1 MLCAVAIV
9 TKTIR
14 IWKELSATKL
24 GPSPLLWKPLN
35 LTEMTL
41 RIKYTF
47 EKWCFWEKDVWQRWS
62 SCNSFCPLG
71 GGPCPLCWEPL
82 IYRTAGKEPC
92 NLRSLNRRLTLITS
106 CAFVSDILLCRYAD
120 AVAFTSLDTSFLEVF
135 FFLSPET
142 PKSIPKMFPER
153 PVQVVNKLLLL
164 CKDSD
169 EWDVFVTTV
178 AFHRE
183 IQSQKKKSCLKKQT
197 KQKHTQSFN
206 NTSVYLLLI
215 LQCVLSIGM

>member
-1 MLCAVAIV
+1 MSTSWIV

-71 GGPCPLCWEPL
+71 GGPALYVGNHWSIVRQARNL
-82 IYRTAGKEPC
+82 R
-92 NLRSLNRRLTLITS
+92 NLRSLNRRLTLITL